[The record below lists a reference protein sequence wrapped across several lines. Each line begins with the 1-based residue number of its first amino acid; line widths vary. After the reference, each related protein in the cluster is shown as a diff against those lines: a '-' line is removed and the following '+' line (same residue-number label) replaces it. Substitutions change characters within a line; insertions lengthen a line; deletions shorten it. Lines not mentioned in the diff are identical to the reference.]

1 MEGDEMRKLWLPIV
15 MCAGLMASSVA
26 GGETT
31 DVFLMSL
38 EELLDLRISVA
49 SVQAKPI
56 RKQPGIVTVITSADI
71 RESGARDLEDILH
84 RVPGFAT
91 GLDVTG
97 VTGMGFRGFW
107 AYVGQILFIV
117 DGLEITDGLFGVF
130 PTGGHIPAAQIE
142 RIEIIRGPGSARYG
156 GNAEL
161 AVIKITT
168 KAAKQDGVSVHTS
181 FGTSGDSFSQRY
193 GYTFGQNFEDGHAYL
208 GASLGRDYRSDRDY
222 RGSDG
227 TVFDMAG
234 DSDIDTLLLTFGLD
248 YKGLTVKGLLDSYH
262 LDERT
267 HYGEP
272 QADTYDMDFDT
283 FVASVEYDWGP
294 LDRLTLTPKVTYD
307 RQNPWAMESEEW
319 SAAQI
324 GGNYVIETERF
335 TYNLIAVYE
344 MSDSSSLEVGAESY
358 HERAKATDTDDGT
371 NLHFE
376 DTTTDSV
383 SYDSTAVF
391 GQYEVDTS
399 LANFTVGCRYQ
410 DHSYA
415 GDAFVPRAGITK
427 VWDRWHAKLLYGE
440 SFRTPQI
447 ELITLATAETIE
459 PETATAYEMEVGY
472 LLSDTISVVG
482 SVFHASI
489 EDILVFGLIE
499 GSTVETYANREE
511 LSTYGFEG
519 ELRIRDE
526 WGNASVGYSFYRPY
540 KNTVDTYDSG
550 DDDLLVGFPAHK
562 LTFNATYYLTK
573 KFSANASGIWTS
585 KRLGYNADTVGDTVV
600 EFDPDFIL
608 DLFAEYRAGRLAIG
622 AGVKNLFDERIDYVQ
637 PYNGWTPPL
646 PDKSREFFVNLSMDI

>member
-1 MEGDEMRKLWLPIV
+1 MAGRDGSDEPGFVPSPMEGDEMRKLWLPIV

-49 SVQAKPI
+49 SVQANPI

-161 AVIKITT
+161 AVIKIST

-272 QADTYDMDFDT
+272 QADTYDMDFENETREDD
-283 FVASVEYDWGP
+283 SVNEQHGWTVYVDVMRSCY
-294 LDRLTLTPKVTYD
+294 LEDVTV
-307 RQNPWAMESEEW
+307 
-319 SAAQI
+319 
-324 GGNYVIETERF
+324 NYVEGLSYSGFQFDNPDAKRTCGCG
-335 TYNLIAVYE
+335 
-344 MSDSSSLEVGAESY
+344 SS
-358 HERAKATDTDDGT
+358 
-371 NLHFE
+371 
-376 DTTTDSV
+376 
-383 SYDSTAVF
+383 F
-391 GQYEVDTS
+391 G
-399 LANFTVGCRYQ
+399 
-410 DHSYA
+410 
-415 GDAFVPRAGITK
+415 
-427 VWDRWHAKLLYGE
+427 
-440 SFRTPQI
+440 
-447 ELITLATAETIE
+447 
-459 PETATAYEMEVGY
+459 
-472 LLSDTISVVG
+472 
-482 SVFHASI
+482 
-489 EDILVFGLIE
+489 
-499 GSTVETYANREE
+499 
-511 LSTYGFEG
+511 
-519 ELRIRDE
+519 
-526 WGNASVGYSFYRPY
+526 
-540 KNTVDTYDSG
+540 
-550 DDDLLVGFPAHK
+550 
-562 LTFNATYYLTK
+562 
-573 KFSANASGIWTS
+573 
-585 KRLGYNADTVGDTVV
+585 
-600 EFDPDFIL
+600 
-608 DLFAEYRAGRLAIG
+608 
-622 AGVKNLFDERIDYVQ
+622 
-637 PYNGWTPPL
+637 
-646 PDKSREFFVNLSMDI
+646 